1 MLNPPPPKKKEQF
14 ANTQNLK
21 FHNSL
26 CNFGRDLDSR
36 LLCNAMG
43 HPGWQKI
50 PMAKVVVCLLK
61 KKKTVITLVKV
72 AVFGKYLNL
81 F

>member
-50 PMAKVVVCLLK
+50 PMAKVLVCLLK
-61 KKKTVITLVKV
+61 KKKKKNSHNSGENSRIWK
-72 AVFGKYLNL
+72 KNI
-81 F
+81 